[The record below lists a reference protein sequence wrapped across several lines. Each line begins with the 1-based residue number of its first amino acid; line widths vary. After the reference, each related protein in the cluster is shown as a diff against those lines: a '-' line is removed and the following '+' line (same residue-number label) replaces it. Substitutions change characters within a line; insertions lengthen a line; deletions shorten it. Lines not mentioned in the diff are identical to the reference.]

1 MTTIPP
7 SGIPLP
13 SVNALVAP
21 LVDRLVADAAALRL
35 SVSEGPLGSRLVD
48 AGIAAPGGIE
58 AGRRIAEI
66 CMGGLGTVT
75 IDADPS
81 LGDWPMTVTSRSSHP
96 MLACLASQYAGWNLT
111 AGAYH
116 AMGSGPGRALARRE
130 KLFEELGYA
139 DRGDAAVLVLETDKK
154 PPAALVEKVAGDCGV
169 APQRVTLILTPTRS
183 LAGGTQI
190 AARCLEVALHKAHAL
205 HFALDGIVDGWATA
219 PLPPPGKDFLGA
231 MGRTNDAI
239 LYGGRAHLFVRGD
252 DAAAEALAQQLPSSA
267 SRDFGKP
274 FGETFAQYKGDF
286 FAIDAMLFSPAV
298 VTVTAL
304 DSGRSF
310 HAGAIDPAMIDR
322 SFGG

>member
-1 MTTIPP
+1 MAKV
-7 SGIPLP
+7 PLP
-13 SVNALVAP
+13 SINALAAP
-21 LVDRLVADAAALRL
+21 LVERLVADAAALRL
-35 SVSEGPLGSRLVD
+35 SVTEGPLGSRLVD
-48 AGIAAPGGIE
+48 AGIAATGGIE

-66 CMGGLGTVT
+66 CMGGLGTVA

-81 LGDWPMTVTSRSSHP
+81 LGDWPMTVSSRSSHP
-96 MLACLASQYAGWNLT
+96 VLACLASQYAGWNLT
-111 AGAYH
+111 VGAYH
-116 AMGSGPGRALARRE
+116 AMGSGPARALARKE
-130 KLFEELGYA
+130 KLFEELGYTDSG
-139 DRGDAAVLVLETDKK
+139 DRAALVLETDKP
-154 PPAALVEKVAGDCGV
+154 PPAALVEKVASDCGV
-169 APQRVTLILTPTRS
+169 APARVTLILTPTKS
-183 LAGGTQI
+183 LAGGAQI

-205 HFALDGIVDGWATA
+205 HFALDHVVDGWATA
-219 PLPPPGKDFLGA
+219 PLPPPGRDFLGA

-252 DAAAEALAQQLPSSA
+252 EAAARSLAEKLPSSA

-274 FGETFAQYKGDF
+274 FGETFAQYKQDF

-304 DSGRSF
+304 ESGRSF

>member
-1 MTTIPP
+1 MIPAPP

-13 SVNALVAP
+13 SVTALAVP
-21 LVDRLVADAAALRL
+21 LVERLVADAPALRL
-35 SVSEGPLGSRLVD
+35 AVGEGPLGSRLID
-48 AGIAAPGGIE
+48 AGITAPGGIE
-58 AGRRIAEI
+58 AGRRIAAI
-66 CMGGLGTVT
+66 CMGGLGTVA

-81 LGDWPMTVTSRSSHP
+81 LGDWPMTVTARSSHP
-96 MLACLASQYAGWNLT
+96 VLACLGSQYAGWNLSVEK
-111 AGAYH
+111 YH
-116 AMGSGPGRALARRE
+116 AMGSGPGRALACKE
-130 KLFEELGYA
+130 KLFAELGYA

-154 PPAALVEKVAGDCGV
+154 PPAALVEKVAKDCGV
-169 APQRVTLILTPTRS
+169 APNRVTLILTPTKS

-205 HFALDGIVDGWATA
+205 HFALDRIVDGWATA

-252 DAAAEALAQQLPSSA
+252 DTAAGALAEKLPSSA

-274 FGETFAQYKGDF
+274 FRETFAQYKGDF

-304 DSGRSF
+304 ESGRSF
-310 HAGAIDPAMIDR
+310 HAGAVDPAMIDR